1 MKENS
6 FLQEAAHYMSTIAL
20 HPNDAK
26 HQHFISDLMDQGAKY
41 DVTSGAKSRSE
52 LVGTQAAIELLISN
66 MMRQQK
72 LKAASCIIHTVR
84 PSTPLLVN
92 GGDEVSKQ
100 LVSEPVMQKLAQRK
114 TVTDRVRSVRKML
127 AKEVNM
133 PVVAL
138 YQSSSLAGL
147 TTEQTLAFE
156 NNKARFPTLEDRP
169 VADFLEGNK
178 NKFSGAT
185 YVVEDNQ
192 GKRFAYSIQ
201 AYQANT
207 NDEVQRKWGVWC
219 GEYKEKESRQTE
231 ADHAVGNRI
240 DELQQEI
247 FKPNNIDIEAL
258 LDKSR
263 VIGKS
268 SEIGR

>member
-1 MKENS
+1 MMRMKENS

-26 HQHFISDLMDQGAKY
+26 HQHFIGDLMDQGAKY
-41 DVTSGAKSRSE
+41 DVTSGAKSRLE

-100 LVSEPVMQKLAQRK
+100 LVSESVMQKPSQRK

-127 AKEVNM
+127 VKEVNI
-133 PVVAL
+133 PVVSL
-138 YQSSSLAGL
+138 YQASSLAGL

-156 NNKARFPTLEDRP
+156 NNKARFPALEDRP

-207 NDEVQRKWGVWC
+207 IQMMKCNVSGAC
-219 GEYKEKESRQTE
+219 G
-231 ADHAVGNRI
+231 AVNTKKKN
-240 DELQQEI
+240 LV
-247 FKPNNIDIEAL
+247 KPKQIML
-258 LDKSR
+258 LAI
-263 VIGKS
+263 V
-268 SEIGR
+268 